1 MQSLNL
7 LLWRF
12 LSTKVTKRETQ
23 PLQASFPERDR
34 NLGTK
39 LAYPSQTSVGQSV
52 EENAQGLSWHSF

>member
-1 MQSLNL
+1 MHSLNL

-34 NLGTK
+34 TLGTK
-39 LAYPSQTSVGQSV
+39 LAYLSQTSVGQSV
-52 EENAQGLSWHSF
+52 EENA

>member
-7 LLWRF
+7 LLWRL

-34 NLGTK
+34 TLGTK

-52 EENAQGLSWHSF
+52 EENA

>member
-1 MQSLNL
+1 MHSLNL

-12 LSTKVTKRETQ
+12 LSTKVTNRETQ

-34 NLGTK
+34 TLGTK

-52 EENAQGLSWHSF
+52 EENA